1 MPPSQA
7 IDDPEHPGLLRAGPR
22 AAAPYGDDRL
32 ELHTCTATDWS
43 QENTPQ
49 PALFEFGFDLV
60 DLSSFDVIQQACEQ
74 VRLAGT
80 VNDQQASDIREA
92 LDGAV
97 LSCASGQALKIQ
109 FIAEEGFIMRSSGPN
124 RLSVVGPIST
134 GMNDHGSATS
144 VHADQD
150 VFGTPLAQ
158 LMDGRAPTLFR
169 HDSPDGYNH
178 DESMML
184 LNMWIPLQQITQPL
198 VLADGRS
205 IDRRRHQLRYG
216 LATDTF
222 LEREGD
228 LAVNDI
234 WTFMH
239 DSDQHWYFRSEM
251 DYRSAYVF
259 DTLSTPHGAAV
270 LPGEDTA
277 EQCYLALQAA
287 ESAASTGQVAELTA
301 VLLEARSIELRELT
315 TPALGAAIAA
325 MLSVLSEA
333 RQDSAAVCGEQAD
346 QWVER
351 SMAARERVVRMSLEL
366 RLVVSVTS

>member
-1 MPPSQA
+1 MPASQA
-7 IDDPEHPGLLRAGPR
+7 IDDHEHPGLLRAGPR

-32 ELHTCTATDWS
+32 ELHTCAATDWS

-49 PALFEFGFDLV
+49 PDLFEFGFDLV
-60 DLSSFDVIQQACEQ
+60 DLSGFEALQLSCEQ

-80 VNDQQASDIREA
+80 VNDQHASVIREA

-97 LSCASGQALKIQ
+97 LNSSGGKTLKIL

-124 RLSVVGPIST
+124 RLSVVGPRAT
-134 GMNDHGSATS
+134 GMNDHGGATS

-178 DESMML
+178 DESTML
-184 LNMWIPLQQITQPL
+184 VNMWIPLQQITQPL

-205 IDRRRHQLRYG
+205 IDRRKHQLRFG
-216 LATDTF
+216 LPTDTF

-239 DSDQHWYFRSEM
+239 DPDQQWYFRSEM

-287 ESAASTGQVAELTA
+287 ESAASRGQVGELTE
-301 VLLEARSIELRELT
+301 VLFGARSIESPELT
-315 TPALGAAIAA
+315 TPALGTAITA
-325 MLSVLSEA
+325 MLSVLDEA
-333 RQDSAAVCGEQAD
+333 RRDPAAVCGEQAE

-351 SMAARERVVRMSLEL
+351 SKAARERVVRMSLEL
-366 RLVVSVTS
+366 RLVVSVAS

>member
-22 AAAPYGDDRL
+22 AAAPYGP
-32 ELHTCTATDWS
+32 EGVEPHTCVATDWA
-43 QENTPQ
+43 QENTPR
-49 PALFEFGFDLV
+49 PDLFEFGFDLV
-60 DLSSFDVIQQACEQ
+60 DLSGFEPVQQACEQ
-74 VRLAGT
+74 VRLAGR
-80 VNDQQASDIREA
+80 VSDQDATKIREA

-97 LSCASGQALKIQ
+97 LASSSGKVLKIQ
-109 FIAEEGFIMRSSGPN
+109 FIAEEGFIMRKVGPN
-124 RLSVVGPIST
+124 RLSVIGPEGT
-134 GMNDHGSATS
+134 GMNDHGGATS

-150 VFGTPLAQ
+150 VFGTPLQ
-158 LMDGRAPTLFR
+158 QMMDGRAPTLFR
-169 HDSPDGYNH
+169 HDSPDGHNR

-184 LNMWIPLQQITQPL
+184 LNMWIPMQQITQPL

-205 IDRRRHQLRYG
+205 IDRPKHQLRFG

-239 DSDQHWYFRSEM
+239 DPDQQWYFRSEM

-287 ESAASTGQVAELTA
+287 ESAASAGKVAEMTA
-301 VLLEARSIELRELT
+301 VLLRARSIESPELT
-315 TPALGAAIAA
+315 TPALGQAITD
-325 MLSVLSEA
+325 MLSVLDGA
-333 RQDSAAVCGEQAD
+333 RQDPAAVCGEQAD

-351 SMAARERVVRMSLEL
+351 SKASRERVVRMSLEL